1 MWNADR
7 LWQIAFLAA
16 TSAFIIESVDCI
28 TAGCGPGTL
37 VLAFRASAISAL
49 VAGLAAFAG
58 TYMFYGRNIKLQFVT
73 SLVLL
78 APLAVAS
85 GVHAASTATLSR
97 ILPDPSRLWL
107 PSAVF
112 MVTYSSYFLLLLSW
126 RQRRPARL
134 IFRGIAAFG
143 CLLTAIGLFSLAAW
157 LKKLHYPLA
166 TAALFFCWL
175 NLQIAIE
182 SFIPSLSMA
191 VARIG
196 VWGFLSLGLTMTF
209 WPVSLEDT
217 FIASDQGIIARDL
230 TSLGRSHTVEELVQ
244 HTRPQLPRPPET
256 HWPAKESLPQ
266 RPGQSVVLISVDA
279 LRPDHL
285 SFNGYRRNTSPN
297 IDALLRQ
304 SVVFDAAYAVSPTSS
319 FSIPAIHTGMLM
331 EERLKSAAPVPPLL
345 ASRFNSMGYR
355 TIGLYPQKIFSVG
368 PALMQPIRNRQ
379 FGFQQSE
386 LLSMDAQKDVQT
398 ALVHLRQHPP
408 GTPLFMWIH
417 FYDPHLPYTCHD
429 APFGSEAA
437 DCYDAEIS
445 WLDRHLPPLLRE
457 IETRLDNPIIVFTA
471 DHGEAFGEHGRFYHS
486 TDLYDEQIRV
496 PLAFRVPGI
505 PSSRIRTSVSNSFI
519 FDTLLALVAPGEP
532 IYQNDLR
539 PYMRSAQKPMSV
551 VSMMGD
557 RRSLVFENH
566 KLICQRWPK
575 GACALFNLAAD
586 PGENVNMAGRDLP
599 RMVELLG
606 LLKSYSDKEL
616 DQLRTTAPEAIILGR
631 LKRSESIPGL
641 MELAQD
647 PSSPFAV
654 EATRLLALLKNT
666 SARET
671 LKTLMT
677 SRVPEVAAW
686 AAVGSSFVQTSFEP
700 EILYPFLNDDTDL
713 GNWSRIA
720 LGRSG
725 NHRAFA
731 PLLKML
737 THDEPELRALAALA
751 LGRIGDPHAVPALI
765 SLLDIKQSRWAA
777 IEALG
782 ELKDRRALPVLTALK
797 KNEPDISNLP
807 RYERAIA
814 QIEQK

>member
-1 MWNADR
+1 MRNANR

-16 TSAFIIESVDCI
+16 SSAFIIESVDCI

-37 VLAFRASAISAL
+37 VLASRASAISAL

-58 TYMFYGRNIKLQFVT
+58 AYLFHGRNIKLQFVT

-78 APLAVAS
+78 APLAVTS
-85 GVHAASTATLSR
+85 GVHAASTATLTR
-97 ILPDPSRLWL
+97 ILPESSRPWL
-107 PSAVF
+107 ISAVF
-112 MVTYSSYFLLLLSW
+112 MVSYSSYFLLLLRW
-126 RQRRPARL
+126 RQCSPTRL
-134 IFRGIAAFG
+134 IFRGFAVFG
-143 CLLTAIGLFSLAAW
+143 CLVTAIGLFSLAAW

-175 NLQIAIE
+175 NLQMAME
-182 SFIPSLSMA
+182 SFLPSLSVA

-196 VWGFLSLGLTMTF
+196 VWGFLSLGLTMTL
-209 WPVSLEDT
+209 WPVSLEDS
-217 FIASDQGIIARDL
+217 FIASDQGILARDL

-244 HTRPQLPRPPET
+244 HTRPQVPRPPEK
-256 HWPAKESLPQ
+256 HWPTKESLPQ
-266 RPGQSVVLISVDA
+266 RSGQSVVLISVDA

-331 EERLKSAAPVPPLL
+331 EERLKSAAPLPPLL
-345 ASRFNSMGYR
+345 AARLSSMGYR

-368 PALMQPIRNRQ
+368 PALMQPIRDRQ
-379 FGFQQSE
+379 FGFQQTE

-398 ALVHLRQHPP
+398 ALAHLRQHPP

-429 APFGSEAA
+429 TPFGSEAA

-496 PLAFRVPGI
+496 PLAFRVPGV
-505 PSSRIRTSVSNSFI
+505 PSSRVKTSVSNSFI
-519 FDTLLALVAPGEP
+519 FDTLLSLVAPGNP
-532 IYQNDLR
+532 THHNDLR
-539 PYMRSAQKPMSV
+539 PYLRSARKPMPV

-566 KLICQRWPK
+566 KLICQRWPR
-575 GACALFNLAAD
+575 GACALFNLTSD
-586 PGENVNMAGRDLP
+586 PGENENIAGRNLP

-606 LLKSYSDKEL
+606 LLKSYSEMEL
-616 DQLRTTAPEAIILGR
+616 DQLRHTAPEAIILGR
-631 LKRSESIPGL
+631 LKRSEAIPGL
-641 MELAQD
+641 MKLAQD
-647 PSSPFAV
+647 PSSPFV
-654 EATRLLALLKNT
+654 IEATRLLALLKNRST
-666 SARET
+666 GDTLET
-671 LKTLMT
+671 LLT

-686 AAVGSSFVQTSFEP
+686 AAVGCSLVHTSFDP
-700 EILYPFLNDDTDL
+700 DILYPFLNDDTDL

-751 LGRIGDPHAVPALI
+751 LGELGDPQAVPALI

-782 ELKDRRALPVLTALK
+782 ELKDRRAIPILNKLK
-797 KNEPDISNLP
+797 ENEPDISNLP

-814 QIEQK
+814 HIEQK

>member
-1 MWNADR
+1 MRNANR

-16 TSAFIIESVDCI
+16 SSAFIIESVDCI

-37 VLAFRASAISAL
+37 VLALRASAISAL
-49 VAGLAAFAG
+49 AAGLAAFAG
-58 TYMFYGRNIKLQFVT
+58 AYMFHNRNIKLQFVT

-78 APLAVAS
+78 APLAVTS

-97 ILPDPSRLWL
+97 ILPESSQLWL
-107 PSAVF
+107 LSVVF
-112 MVTYSSYFLLLLSW
+112 MVSYSSYFLLLIRW
-126 RQRRPARL
+126 RQSSPTRL
-134 IFRGIAAFG
+134 IFRGFTVFG
-143 CLLTAIGLFSLAAW
+143 CLVTAIGLFSLAAW

-175 NLQIAIE
+175 NLQIAME
-182 SFIPSLSMA
+182 SFIPSLSTA

-196 VWGFLSLGLTMTF
+196 VWGFLSLGLIMTF

-217 FIASDQGIIARDL
+217 FIASDQGILARDL

-244 HTRPQLPRPPET
+244 HTRPQVPRLPET
-256 HWPAKESLPQ
+256 HWPTKESLPQ

-304 SVVFDAAYAVSPTSS
+304 SIVFDAAYAVSPTSS

-331 EERLKSAAPVPPLL
+331 EERLKSAAPLPPLL
-345 ASRFNSMGYR
+345 ASRLSSMGYR

-368 PALMQPIRNRQ
+368 PALMQPIRDRQ
-379 FGFQQSE
+379 FGFQQTE
-386 LLSMDAQKDVQT
+386 LLTMDAQKDVQT
-398 ALVHLRQHPP
+398 ALTHLRQHPP

-429 APFGSEAA
+429 SPFGNEAA

-457 IETRLDNPIIVFTA
+457 IETRLDDPIVVFTA

-486 TDLYDEQIRV
+486 TDLYEEQIRV
-496 PLAFRVPGI
+496 PLAFRVPGV
-505 PSSRIRTSVSNSFI
+505 PPRRVKTSVSNSFI
-519 FDTLLALVAPGEP
+519 FDTLLSLVAPGEP

-539 PYMRSAQKPMSV
+539 PYMRSAKKTMSV

-566 KLICQRWPK
+566 KLICQRWPR
-575 GACALFNLAAD
+575 GACALFNLASD

-606 LLKSYSDKEL
+606 LLKSYSEKEL

-631 LKRSESIPGL
+631 LKRFEAIPGL
-641 MELAQD
+641 KELAQD
-647 PSSPFAV
+647 PSSPFAI
-654 EATRLLALLKNT
+654 EATRLLALLKNR
-666 SARET
+666 SVGET
-671 LKTLMT
+671 LETLMT
-677 SRVPEVAAW
+677 SRIPEVAAW
-686 AAVGSSFVQTSFEP
+686 AAVGSSLVHTSFEP

-751 LGRIGDPHAVPALI
+751 LGRLGDPHAVPALI

-782 ELKDRRALPVLTALK
+782 ELKDRRALPVLTTLK
-797 KNEPDISNLP
+797 ENEPDISNFP

-814 QIEQK
+814 HIEQK